1 MRGAPD
7 NGNACTKESHRSF
20 NMKKW
25 IGLLFAATVA
35 VIFAGCA
42 EVTPLPHPIV
52 PEESGNTVK
61 IGVLLPLTGAN
72 AEFGKRTLRG
82 VELAASELNNGRGI
96 SSRRVELLVRDT
108 KSNPSEARRQVEALF
123 DAGIIGLVGPY
134 STNEALAIRPV
145 VEGKLIPTVVPL
157 ATGDEVTEGT
167 NMIYRTCF
175 TDSQQGEAIAAYAWY
190 WRKLLRLAILISDDE
205 QASYSRNVARAAANA
220 FTELGGEV
228 VQMVEFQGDR
238 EEFAKKLRDLVAYN
252 PQAILV
258 PAEPDNAGVLVK
270 YIRELG
276 YRGLLLGPESWDERE
291 FFSNCGAD
299 PGDCAFVGLYSEE
312 YDLPEQLAFRD
323 LFRRTYFVFPSTC
336 EAQGYDALK
345 MLAIGLGNVTSVQE
359 FNRNMQHIRN
369 VPGASALYTMKPHGG
384 IDRTMFIKT
393 IRPAAGPDEEPE
405 SRLSRSFN
413 MKKIY
418 QLKED

>member
-1 MRGAPD
+1 
-7 NGNACTKESHRSF
+7 
-20 NMKKW
+20 
-25 IGLLFAATVA
+25 
-35 VIFAGCA
+35 
-42 EVTPLPHPIV
+42 
-52 PEESGNTVK
+52 
-61 IGVLLPLTGAN
+61 
-72 AEFGKRTLRG
+72 
-82 VELAASELNNGRGI
+82 
-96 SSRRVELLVRDT
+96 
-108 KSNPSEARRQVEALF
+108 
-123 DAGIIGLVGPY
+123 
-134 STNEALAIRPV
+134 
-145 VEGKLIPTVVPL
+145 
-157 ATGDEVTEGT
+157 
-167 NMIYRTCF
+167 MIYRTCF

-323 LFRRTYFVFPSTC
+323 LFRRTYFVFPVHLRGAGVRCAEDAGDRARQRDERAGVQPEHAAYPQRSGC
-336 EAQGYDALK
+336 ECVVHHEAARRHRPDDVHQNHPARRRAGRGARVAAQPQLQHEEDLSAQGGLNSEW
-345 MLAIGLGNVTSVQE
+345 AI
-359 FNRNMQHIRN
+359 
-369 VPGASALYTMKPHGG
+369 
-384 IDRTMFIKT
+384 
-393 IRPAAGPDEEPE
+393 
-405 SRLSRSFN
+405 
-413 MKKIY
+413 
-418 QLKED
+418 

>member
-108 KSNPSEARRQVEALF
+108 KSNPSEARRQAEALF

-145 VEGKLIPTVVPL
+145 VE
-157 ATGDEVTEGT
+157 
-167 NMIYRTCF
+167 TC
-175 TDSQQGEAIAAYAWY
+175 
-190 WRKLLRLAILISDDE
+190 R
-205 QASYSRNVARAAANA
+205 
-220 FTELGGEV
+220 
-228 VQMVEFQGDR
+228 
-238 EEFAKKLRDLVAYN
+238 
-252 PQAILV
+252 
-258 PAEPDNAGVLVK
+258 
-270 YIRELG
+270 
-276 YRGLLLGPESWDERE
+276 
-291 FFSNCGAD
+291 
-299 PGDCAFVGLYSEE
+299 
-312 YDLPEQLAFRD
+312 
-323 LFRRTYFVFPSTC
+323 ST
-336 EAQGYDALK
+336 
-345 MLAIGLGNVTSVQE
+345 S
-359 FNRNMQHIRN
+359 
-369 VPGASALYTMKPHGG
+369 
-384 IDRTMFIKT
+384 
-393 IRPAAGPDEEPE
+393 
-405 SRLSRSFN
+405 SRLP
-413 MKKIY
+413 
-418 QLKED
+418 

>member
-1 MRGAPD
+1 
-7 NGNACTKESHRSF
+7 
-20 NMKKW
+20 
-25 IGLLFAATVA
+25 
-35 VIFAGCA
+35 
-42 EVTPLPHPIV
+42 
-52 PEESGNTVK
+52 
-61 IGVLLPLTGAN
+61 
-72 AEFGKRTLRG
+72 
-82 VELAASELNNGRGI
+82 
-96 SSRRVELLVRDT
+96 
-108 KSNPSEARRQVEALF
+108 
-123 DAGIIGLVGPY
+123 
-134 STNEALAIRPV
+134 
-145 VEGKLIPTVVPL
+145 
-157 ATGDEVTEGT
+157 
-167 NMIYRTCF
+167 MIYRTCF

-238 EEFAKKLRDLVAYN
+238 EEFAKKLRDLVAFN

-258 PAEPDNAGVLVK
+258 PGRSPDNAGVLVK
-270 YIRELG
+270 YIRRTRLPRAAA
-276 YRGLLLGPESWDERE
+276 RGRKAGTNANSSAIAAPTPATVRLSGSIRRSMISPSSSLSAICSGGPISCSR
-291 FFSNCGAD
+291 
-299 PGDCAFVGLYSEE
+299 
-312 YDLPEQLAFRD
+312 
-323 LFRRTYFVFPSTC
+323 STC

-393 IRPAAGPDEEPE
+393 IRPAAGPDEVPE